1 MKMTRNS
8 PHSWNQRRPLRPS
21 RSWGWSTSL
30 VVMLFASV
38 GCSDI
43 ETEYGQRANTSS
55 VNGTS
60 VLADMFE
67 EAGHKVASWPWL
79 SPRLQNEADVI
90 VWFPNNFEP
99 PSPEVRSWLEAWMMA
114 KTGRTL
120 VYVGR
125 DYDAAPDYWE
135 YLRQGTTGSQNTEIS
150 RKLADARNEFFN
162 QRHQLPQD
170 GDAEWFKIDSQ
181 ATPRSV
187 RTLSGKPEWTA
198 DVDPTKLQIELNS
211 RFQPG
216 AGDEILLESNG
227 DALITR
233 AEWGDSQ
240 LLVVTNGSL
249 FLNLKVINHEHRKL
263 AGHLID
269 AVGPP
274 VKNVYFLDSK
284 SAEARIYQEDPKRP
298 SGNPLQRIL
307 RPPLDS
313 IALQLALLGLLFAW
327 SRLPIFGIP
336 RKIEPPR
343 LADFGQHVA
352 ALGELLAA
360 TGDEQYARS
369 RLAAYH
375 QLVRHD
381 TPRSRLEPP
390 KPAPAIQP
398 ETAAEAPEPP
408 ANPPPMTN
416 SPT

>member
-1 MKMTRNS
+1 MMRNS
-8 PHSWNQRRPLRPS
+8 PHSWNQRRPLRPW

-30 VVMLFASV
+30 VVLLFASV

-67 EAGHKVASWPWL
+67 EAGHKVSSWPWL

-114 KTGRTL
+114 RPGRTL

-135 YLRQGTTGSQNTEIS
+135 YLRQGTTGSQNAEIS

-162 QRHQLPQD
+162 QRHPLPQEE
-170 GDAEWFKIDSQ
+170 DAEWFKIDSQ

-187 RTLSGKPEWTA
+187 RTLSGKPEWIA

-249 FLNLKVINHEHRKL
+249 FLNLKLINHEHRKL

-269 AVGPP
+269 AVGQP